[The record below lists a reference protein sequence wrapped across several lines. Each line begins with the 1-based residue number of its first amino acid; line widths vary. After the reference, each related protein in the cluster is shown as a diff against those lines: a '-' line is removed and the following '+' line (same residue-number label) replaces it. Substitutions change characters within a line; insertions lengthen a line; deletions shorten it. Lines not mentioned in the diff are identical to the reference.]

1 MTNHGVAA
9 VTLFWLSRHSV
20 VERLLERILLTW
32 FFVPVLLLQTSF
44 SSFSHDRDF
53 SFYHDDYSARSKKD
67 AWHLK
72 FRSCVK

>member
-1 MTNHGVAA
+1 
-9 VTLFWLSRHSV
+9 V

-53 SFYHDDYSARSKKD
+53 SFYDDDYSARSKKRCVEFV
-67 AWHLK
+67 